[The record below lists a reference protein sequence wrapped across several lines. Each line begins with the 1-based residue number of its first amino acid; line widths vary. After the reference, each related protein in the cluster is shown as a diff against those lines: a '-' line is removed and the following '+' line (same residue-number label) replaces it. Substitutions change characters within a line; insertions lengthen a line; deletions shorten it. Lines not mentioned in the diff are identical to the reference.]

1 MTERLYY
8 RDAYLRR
15 FEARVVERGDEG
27 RRIYLDRTALYPT
40 SGGQPHDL
48 GHLAG
53 IPVVDVIDEDD
64 RIVHVLEA
72 PVNEDQVVGEI
83 DWERRFDLMQQHTGQ
98 HLLSAIFADTFGHQ
112 TVSVHFGD
120 EMSTLDLDVA
130 TVGPETL
137 REAETRANA
146 IIAENRPVHV
156 TFEDAGSAVGLRKP
170 SDRQGT
176 LRIVGIEDID
186 RSACGGTHVARTG
199 EIGALLLRR
208 QEKIRKTSRIEF
220 LCGLRAARR
229 ARADFEAL
237 AGMANALS
245 ASIDELP
252 ALVASQNAQI
262 READQRRRRAENE
275 LASYRAREEWEGAA
289 PDESG
294 LRRIVHAVETGAL
307 EDWRSF
313 AIACSTL
320 AKATCL
326 IAIRESRALMFA
338 ASEDSGVDA
347 GARLKAMLADFG
359 GRGGGSPRLAQGSL
373 PDTDAF
379 RGAVVRLTTQRLPGA
394 AG

>member
-8 RDAYLRR
+8 TDAYLRR
-15 FEARVVERGDEG
+15 FEARVVERADDG

-48 GHLAG
+48 GRLAG

-64 RIVHVLEA
+64 RVDHVLEA
-72 PVNEDQVVGEI
+72 PLNQSEVVGEI

-98 HLLSAIFADTFGHQ
+98 HLLSAIFADTFGYQ
-112 TVSVHFGD
+112 TLSVHFGD

-130 TVGPETL
+130 AVGAETL
-137 REAETRANA
+137 RQAEARANA

-156 TFEDAGSAVGLRKP
+156 TFEDASSAAGLRKP
-170 SDRQGT
+170 SDRGGT
-176 LRIVGIEDID
+176 LRVVGIEDID

-199 EIGALLLRR
+199 EIGVLLLRR
-208 QEKIRKTSRIEF
+208 QEKIRKATRIEF

-252 ALVASQNAQI
+252 ALVASQNVQF

-275 LASYRAREEWEGAA
+275 LASFRAREQWESVA

-294 LRRIVHAVETGAL
+294 LRRIVHAVESGAL

-320 AKATCL
+320 SKATCL

-347 GARLKAMLADFG
+347 GGRLKTLLAEFG

-373 PDTDAF
+373 PDAEAF
-379 RGAVVRLTTQRLPGA
+379 RGAVARLTT
-394 AG
+394 